1 MTFDQL
7 MGKSYTG
14 SDPVVNRIYQNNQ
27 RYFSEI
33 LNHLKRNAIVPLIGA
48 GFSASAYPGWKK
60 LFMDMAKP
68 CPNCQPEV
76 EDHLNHGRFEEAAS
90 ALRDE
95 MVEHDFLEELY
106 RIFGEHTLP
115 GAMDKLSAAR
125 KSLPN
130 LFRSTVITT
139 NFERVIEEIYQHSL
153 EVICPHT
160 DYQLPKIRRALQ
172 NGKPVLF
179 KLHGDIEDR
188 DNIVITEEG
197 YDRFYGE
204 GSTLVETL
212 TSILSNKLVLF
223 LGCSLETDR
232 VLKVLKRCGK
242 DCTYYALLGLPE
254 ETKNDADPFSPRL
267 CTPDGKEIEA
277 YRTRRQFLSQ
287 HNINCIWYPY
297 EQYEALDVLLQAL
310 CPPGGPSPA
319 FPVPK
324 ALRTLIGR
332 DSIIQTVYRKC
343 TGGEPVFVTG
353 PGGIGKTEVCHSV
366 LRQMAQAGF
375 SVIYVNLIGVTSALV
390 FCETVADASGSDRL
404 SGEQAG
410 DMAGYLAYL
419 RKKLSAFD
427 KPVLYCDNWEDLWQN
442 LQEDEK
448 LPLLTW
454 LAGGIPAL
462 VSSRVF
468 PTDYDVPLQCIEIP
482 PLNHDTGEDRAL
494 FVQVYQNK
502 KKSNKPLNFAGP
514 EFAQLLRQLDG
525 HPLSIVLAAT
535 QTAMT
540 PSWAAVF
547 RRWTT
552 AKQKTS
558 NSRHASLETALRIS
572 WDSVYHQG
580 ACITLWGLLALYR
593 GALPVSLLQQ
603 LAENPAQWQQWEDS
617 IGLLHQASLLDWTG
631 DGAEL
636 IMLQPVKEAFFLLAA
651 KAELA
656 PCVQRWYA
664 LAQGIFAVANQLHH
678 PNRQDA
684 HARAVELLPQA
695 LYLLQKLLDHC
706 GKFPL
711 QAYISQLDN
720 LLTDYFMYDA
730 SRSADILQQL
740 SQFYQEGQ
748 DYLGLANALLG
759 RANLLS
765 RLGKP
770 DQALDLY
777 RQAEGLYRQVKDNLG
792 LAHAL
797 RGRANLLSR
806 LGKPDQALDL
816 YRQAEGLYRL
826 VKDNLGL
833 AHALRGRANLLS
845 RLGKPEQALDLY
857 RQAEGLYRQEQDNL
871 GLANALLGEADLLS
885 LLGKPEQA
893 LDLYRQAEGLY
904 RQEQDNLGLANALRG
919 EANLLSRLGKPD
931 QALDL
936 YCQAEGLYRQEQHNL
951 GLANALSGRANL
963 LSLLGSPDQALDL
976 YRQAES
982 LYRQEQDNLGLAN
995 ALLGEAN
1002 LLSRLG
1008 KPDQALDLYRQ
1019 AEGLYRQEQANLGL
1033 ANALRG
1039 EADLLLRLG
1048 KPDQALDL
1056 YRQAEGL
1063 YRQVKD
1069 NLGLA
1074 NAYFAQGKLFR
1085 QNNQL
1090 SDAARALE
1098 QALPLYESEGI
1109 SFFLAMTCALLSRI
1123 YLQLDEQVE
1132 KVPALVQRAR
1142 DVAKMLPPQKQE
1154 RIEKILDS
1162 Q

>member
-33 LNHLKRNAIVPLIGA
+33 LDYLKRSAIVPLIGA

-68 CPNCQPEV
+68 YPNCQPEV

-90 ALRDE
+90 ALREE

-139 NFERVIEEIYQHSL
+139 NFEGVIEEIYQHSL
-153 EVICPHT
+153 KVICPHT
-160 DYQLPKIRRALQ
+160 DYQRPETRRALQ

-277 YRTRRQFLSQ
+277 YRTRRKFLAQ

-310 CPPGGPSPA
+310 CPPGGPPPA

-390 FCETVADASGSDRL
+390 FCETVADAAGSDRL

-462 VSSRVF
+462 VSSRVS
-468 PTDYDVPLQCIEIP
+468 PTDYDVPLQHIKIP

-494 FVQVYQNK
+494 FAQVYGK
-502 KKSNKPLNFAGP
+502 KGGELTLDGA

-535 QTAMT
+535 QAIDI

-552 AKQKTS
+552 AKQKTR

-631 DGAEL
+631 GGTEL
-636 IMLQPVKEAFFLLAA
+636 TMLQPVKEAFFLLAA

-656 PCVQRWYA
+656 PCVRRWYA
-664 LAQGIFAVANQLHH
+664 FAQGILAVANQLHH

-684 HARAVELLPQA
+684 HAWAMELLPQA
-695 LYLLQKLLDHC
+695 LYLLQKLLDYR

-711 QAYISQLDN
+711 QAYISQLDD
-720 LLTDYFMYDA
+720 LLTNYFMYDV

-740 SQFYQEGQ
+740 SLFYQERQ
-748 DYLGLANALLG
+748 NHLGLAHVLYG

-765 RLGKP
+765 RIEP
-770 DQALDLY
+770 PEPALDLY
-777 RQAEGLYRQVKDNLG
+777 RQAEDLYRQVKDNLG
-792 LAHAL
+792 LANVL
-797 RGRANLLSR
+797 LGRADLLSR
-806 LGKPDQALDL
+806 IEPPDQALDL

-826 VKDNLGL
+826 
-833 AHALRGRANLLS
+833 
-845 RLGKPEQALDLY
+845 
-857 RQAEGLYRQEQDNL
+857 
-871 GLANALLGEADLLS
+871 
-885 LLGKPEQA
+885 
-893 LDLYRQAEGLY
+893 
-904 RQEQDNLGLANALRG
+904 
-919 EANLLSRLGKPD
+919 
-931 QALDL
+931 
-936 YCQAEGLYRQEQHNL
+936 
-951 GLANALSGRANL
+951 
-963 LSLLGSPDQALDL
+963 
-976 YRQAES
+976 
-982 LYRQEQDNLGLAN
+982 
-995 ALLGEAN
+995 
-1002 LLSRLG
+1002 
-1008 KPDQALDLYRQ
+1008 
-1019 AEGLYRQEQANLGL
+1019 
-1033 ANALRG
+1033 
-1039 EADLLLRLG
+1039 
-1048 KPDQALDL
+1048 
-1056 YRQAEGL
+1056 
-1063 YRQVKD
+1063 VKD

-1109 SFFLAMTCALLSRI
+1109 PFFLAMTCAILPWI
-1123 YLQLDEQVE
+1123 YLQLDELVE
-1132 KVPALVQRAR
+1132 KVPALVQRAK
-1142 DVAKMLPPQKQE
+1142 DVAKTLPPQE
-1154 RIEKILDS
+1154 REIIEKILGG

>member
-68 CPNCQPEV
+68 YPNCQPEV
-76 EDHLNHGRFEEAAS
+76 EDHLNQGRFEEAAS
-90 ALRDE
+90 VLREE

-139 NFERVIEEIYQHSL
+139 NFEGVIEEIYQNSL
-153 EVICPHT
+153 RVICPHT
-160 DYQLPKIRRALQ
+160 AYQRPETRRALQ

-212 TSILSNKLVLF
+212 TSILSKNLILF

-232 VLKVLKRCGK
+232 VLKVLQRCGQH
-242 DCTYYALLGLPE
+242 CTYYALLGLPE

-277 YRTRRQFLSQ
+277 YRTRRKFLSQ

-390 FCETVADASGSDRL
+390 FCETVADAAGSDRL

-419 RKKLSAFD
+419 RKTLSAFD

-468 PTDYDVPLQCIEIP
+468 LTDYDVPLQCIEIP

-502 KKSNKPLNFAGP
+502 KKSNKPLSFAGQSLP
-514 EFAQLLRQLDG
+514 SYSGSWTATPS
-525 HPLSIVLAAT
+525 PLS
-535 QTAMT
+535 
-540 PSWAAVF
+540 W
-547 RRWTT
+547 
-552 AKQKTS
+552 
-558 NSRHASLETALRIS
+558 
-572 WDSVYHQG
+572 
-580 ACITLWGLLALYR
+580 
-593 GALPVSLLQQ
+593 
-603 LAENPAQWQQWEDS
+603 
-617 IGLLHQASLLDWTG
+617 
-631 DGAEL
+631 
-636 IMLQPVKEAFFLLAA
+636 
-651 KAELA
+651 
-656 PCVQRWYA
+656 
-664 LAQGIFAVANQLHH
+664 
-678 PNRQDA
+678 
-684 HARAVELLPQA
+684 LLPRR
-695 LYLLQKLLDHC
+695 
-706 GKFPL
+706 P
-711 QAYISQLDN
+711 
-720 LLTDYFMYDA
+720 
-730 SRSADILQQL
+730 
-740 SQFYQEGQ
+740 
-748 DYLGLANALLG
+748 
-759 RANLLS
+759 
-765 RLGKP
+765 
-770 DQALDLY
+770 
-777 RQAEGLYRQVKDNLG
+777 
-792 LAHAL
+792 
-797 RGRANLLSR
+797 
-806 LGKPDQALDL
+806 
-816 YRQAEGLYRL
+816 
-826 VKDNLGL
+826 
-833 AHALRGRANLLS
+833 
-845 RLGKPEQALDLY
+845 
-857 RQAEGLYRQEQDNL
+857 
-871 GLANALLGEADLLS
+871 
-885 LLGKPEQA
+885 
-893 LDLYRQAEGLY
+893 
-904 RQEQDNLGLANALRG
+904 
-919 EANLLSRLGKPD
+919 
-931 QALDL
+931 
-936 YCQAEGLYRQEQHNL
+936 
-951 GLANALSGRANL
+951 
-963 LSLLGSPDQALDL
+963 
-976 YRQAES
+976 
-982 LYRQEQDNLGLAN
+982 
-995 ALLGEAN
+995 
-1002 LLSRLG
+1002 
-1008 KPDQALDLYRQ
+1008 
-1019 AEGLYRQEQANLGL
+1019 
-1033 ANALRG
+1033 
-1039 EADLLLRLG
+1039 
-1048 KPDQALDL
+1048 
-1056 YRQAEGL
+1056 
-1063 YRQVKD
+1063 
-1069 NLGLA
+1069 
-1074 NAYFAQGKLFR
+1074 
-1085 QNNQL
+1085 
-1090 SDAARALE
+1090 
-1098 QALPLYESEGI
+1098 
-1109 SFFLAMTCALLSRI
+1109 
-1123 YLQLDEQVE
+1123 
-1132 KVPALVQRAR
+1132 
-1142 DVAKMLPPQKQE
+1142 
-1154 RIEKILDS
+1154 
-1162 Q
+1162 

>member
-14 SDPVVNRIYQNNQ
+14 SDPVVDRIYQNNQ

-68 CPNCQPEV
+68 YPNCQPEV
-76 EDHLNHGRFEEAAS
+76 EDHLNQGRFEEAAS

-197 YDRFYGE
+197 YDRFYGD
-204 GSTLVETL
+204 GGTLVETL
-212 TSILSNKLVLF
+212 TSILSNNLILF

-232 VLKVLKRCGK
+232 VLKVLQRCGQH
-242 DCTYYALLGLPE
+242 CTYYALLGLPE

-267 CTPDGKEIEA
+267 CTPDGLEIEA

-287 HNINCIWYPY
+287 HNINCIWYPHG
-297 EQYEALDVLLQAL
+297 QYEALDVLLQAL

-319 FPVPK
+319 FPVPE

-390 FCETVADASGSDRL
+390 FCETVADAAGSDRL

-419 RKKLSAFD
+419 RKKLSAID

-468 PTDYDVPLQCIEIP
+468 LTDYDVPLQCIEIP

-514 EFAQLLRQLDG
+514 EFAKLLRQLDG

-552 AKQKTS
+552 AKQKTR

-572 WDSVYHQG
+572 WDGVYHQG

-636 IMLQPVKEAFFLLAA
+636 IMLQPVKEAFFLLTTET
-651 KAELA
+651 ELA
-656 PCVQRWYA
+656 PCVRQWYA

-695 LYLLQKLLDHC
+695 LYLLQKLLDYR

-711 QAYISQLDN
+711 QTYISQLDD
-720 LLTDYFMYDA
+720 LLTNYFMHDA

-748 DYLGLANALLG
+748 DYLGLANALLGEADLLSLLGKPEQALDLYRQAEGLYRQVKDNLGLAHALRGRAKLLSRLGKPDQALDLYRQAESLYRQEQDNLGLAHALRGEADLLSHIGLPDQALDLYRQAEGLYRQEQANLGLANALLGEANLLSRIGSPDQAEDLYRQAEGLYRQVKDNLGLAHTLRG

-792 LAHAL
+792 LA
-797 RGRANLLSR
+797 
-806 LGKPDQALDL
+806 
-816 YRQAEGLYRL
+816 
-826 VKDNLGL
+826 
-833 AHALRGRANLLS
+833 
-845 RLGKPEQALDLY
+845 
-857 RQAEGLYRQEQDNL
+857 
-871 GLANALLGEADLLS
+871 
-885 LLGKPEQA
+885 
-893 LDLYRQAEGLY
+893 
-904 RQEQDNLGLANALRG
+904 
-919 EANLLSRLGKPD
+919 
-931 QALDL
+931 
-936 YCQAEGLYRQEQHNL
+936 
-951 GLANALSGRANL
+951 
-963 LSLLGSPDQALDL
+963 
-976 YRQAES
+976 
-982 LYRQEQDNLGLAN
+982 
-995 ALLGEAN
+995 
-1002 LLSRLG
+1002 
-1008 KPDQALDLYRQ
+1008 
-1019 AEGLYRQEQANLGL
+1019 
-1033 ANALRG
+1033 NALRG
-1039 EADLLLRLG
+1039 EADLLSHIGL
-1048 KPDQALDL
+1048 PDQALDL

-1074 NAYFAQGKLFR
+1074 NALSGRANLLSRIGSPDQALDLYRQAEDLYRQEQANLGLANAYFAQGELFR

-1109 SFFLAMTCALLSRI
+1109 SFFLAMTCILLALI
-1123 YLQLDEQVE
+1123 YLQLHEQME

>member
-14 SDPVVNRIYQNNQ
+14 SDPVVDRIYQNNQ

-68 CPNCQPEV
+68 YPNCQPEV

-106 RIFGEHTLP
+106 RIFGKHTLP

-160 DYQLPKIRRALQ
+160 AYQRPETRRALQ

-188 DNIVITEEG
+188 DNIVITKEG

-212 TSILSNKLVLF
+212 TSILSNNLILF

-232 VLKVLKRCGK
+232 VLKVLQRCGQH
-242 DCTYYALLGLPE
+242 CTYYALLGLPE

-277 YRTRRQFLSQ
+277 YRTRRKFLSQ
-287 HNINCIWYPY
+287 HNINCIWYPHG
-297 EQYEALDVLLQAL
+297 QYEALDVLLQAL

-375 SVIYVNLIGVTSALV
+375 SVIYVNLIGVTSAPV

-468 PTDYDVPLQCIEIP
+468 PTDYDLPLQCIKIP

-494 FVQVYQNK
+494 FAQVYGK
-502 KKSNKPLNFAGP
+502 KGGELTLDGA

-525 HPLSIVLAAT
+525 HPLSIVLTAT
-535 QTAMT
+535 QAIDI

-552 AKQKTS
+552 AKQKTR
-558 NSRHASLETALRIS
+558 NSRHANLETALRIS

-636 IMLQPVKEAFFLLAA
+636 TMLQPVKEAFFLLASET
-651 KAELA
+651 ELA
-656 PCVQRWYA
+656 PCVRQWYA
-664 LAQGIFAVANQLHH
+664 LVQGILAVANQRHH

-684 HARAVELLPQA
+684 HARAMELLPQA

-759 RANLLS
+759 
-765 RLGKP
+765 
-770 DQALDLY
+770 
-777 RQAEGLYRQVKDNLG
+777 
-792 LAHAL
+792 
-797 RGRANLLSR
+797 
-806 LGKPDQALDL
+806 
-816 YRQAEGLYRL
+816 
-826 VKDNLGL
+826 
-833 AHALRGRANLLS
+833 
-845 RLGKPEQALDLY
+845 
-857 RQAEGLYRQEQDNL
+857 
-871 GLANALLGEADLLS
+871 EADLLS
-885 LLGKPEQA
+885 PLGKPEQA

-936 YCQAEGLYRQEQHNL
+936 Y
-951 GLANALSGRANL
+951 
-963 LSLLGSPDQALDL
+963 
-976 YRQAES
+976 
-982 LYRQEQDNLGLAN
+982 
-995 ALLGEAN
+995 
-1002 LLSRLG
+1002 
-1008 KPDQALDLYRQ
+1008 
-1019 AEGLYRQEQANLGL
+1019 
-1033 ANALRG
+1033 
-1039 EADLLLRLG
+1039 
-1048 KPDQALDL
+1048 
-1056 YRQAEGL
+1056 RQAEGL
-1063 YRQVKD
+1063 YRQVRD

-1074 NAYFAQGKLFR
+1074 NTYFSQGELFLR
-1085 QNNQL
+1085 NHQL

-1123 YLQLDEQVE
+1123 YLQLDGQLE

-1142 DVAKMLPPQKQE
+1142 DVAKMLPPQE
-1154 RIEKILDS
+1154 REIIEEILDS

>member
-14 SDPVVNRIYQNNQ
+14 SDPVVDRIYQNNQ

-68 CPNCQPEV
+68 YPNCRLAV
-76 EDHLNHGRFEEAAS
+76 EDHLNQGRFEEAAS

-106 RIFGEHTLP
+106 HIFGKHTLP

-188 DNIVITEEG
+188 DNIVITKEG

-277 YRTRRQFLSQ
+277 YRSRRKFLSQ
-287 HNINCIWYPY
+287 HNINCIWYPHG
-297 EQYEALDVLLQAL
+297 QYEALDVLLQAL
-310 CPPGGPSPA
+310 CPPGGPPPA

-375 SVIYVNLIGVTSALV
+375 SVIYVNLIGVTSTLV
-390 FCETVADASGSDRL
+390 FCETVADASGSGRL

-442 LQEDEK
+442 LQEDAK

-462 VSSRVF
+462 VSSRVS

-482 PLNHDTGEDRAL
+482 PLDHDAGEDRAL
-494 FVQVYQNK
+494 FAQVYGK
-502 KKSNKPLNFAGP
+502 KGGKLTLDGE

-535 QTAMT
+535 QAAMT
-540 PSWAAVF
+540 PSWAAVVN
-547 RRWTT
+547 RWTT
-552 AKQKTS
+552 AEQKTS

-593 GALPVSLLQQ
+593 GALPVSLLKQ
-603 LAENPAQWQQWEDS
+603 LAEHPAQWQQWEDS

-636 IMLQPVKEAFFLLAA
+636 TMLQPVKEAFFLLAA
-651 KAELA
+651 ETELA
-656 PCVQRWYA
+656 PCVWRWYA
-664 LAQGIFAVANQLHH
+664 LVQGILAVANQRHH

-684 HARAVELLPQA
+684 HARAMELLPQA
-695 LYLLQKLLDHC
+695 LYLLQKLLAYR

-711 QAYISQLDN
+711 QTYIFKLDN
-720 LLTDYFMYDA
+720 LLTNYFIYDA

-740 SQFYQEGQ
+740 SLFYQEGKNNL
-748 DYLGLANALLG
+748 DLACVLLNK
-759 RANLLS
+759 ANLFS
-765 RLGKP
+765 RLDKP
-770 DQALDLY
+770 DQAEDLY
-777 RQAEGLYRQVKDNLG
+777 RQAEGLYRQEQDNLG
-792 LAHAL
+792 LANVLSCWAD
-797 RGRANLLSR
+797 LLSR
-806 LGKPDQALDL
+806 LGPSDQALKL

-826 VKDNLGL
+826 EQNSQGLADTLRGRAELLSRRRKSDQALKLYRQAEGLYRQEQHNLGL
-833 AHALRGRANLLS
+833 AHALRGKADLLS
-845 RLGKPEQALDLY
+845 RLGKPEQALELY

-871 GLANALLGEADLLS
+871 GLANALCSRADFLS
-885 LLGKPEQA
+885 CLEL
-893 LDLYRQAEGLY
+893 
-904 RQEQDNLGLANALRG
+904 
-919 EANLLSRLGKPD
+919 PD
-931 QALDL
+931 QALNL
-936 YCQAEGLYRQEQHNL
+936 FRQAEGLYRQEQHNL
-951 GLANALSGRANL
+951 GLANALCGRV
-963 LSLLGSPDQALDL
+963 D
-976 YRQAES
+976 
-982 LYRQEQDNLGLAN
+982 
-995 ALLGEAN
+995 

-1019 AEGLYRQEQANLGL
+1019 AE
-1033 ANALRG
+1033 
-1039 EADLLLRLG
+1039 
-1048 KPDQALDL
+1048 DL
-1056 YRQAEGL
+1056 YRL
-1063 YRQVKD
+1063 VKD

-1098 QALPLYESEGI
+1098 QALPLYELVGSPF
-1109 SFFLAMTCALLSRI
+1109 SLATTCALLSRI

-1132 KVPALVQRAR
+1132 KVSALVQRAR
-1142 DVAKMLPPQKQE
+1142 DVAKTLPPQE
-1154 RIEKILDS
+1154 REIIEEILGG

>member
-14 SDPVVNRIYQNNQ
+14 SDPVVDRIYQNNQ

-68 CPNCQPEV
+68 YPNCQPEV

-106 RIFGEHTLP
+106 RIFGKHTLP

-160 DYQLPKIRRALQ
+160 AYQRPETRRALQ

-188 DNIVITEEG
+188 DNIVITKEG

-232 VLKVLKRCGK
+232 VLQVLQRCGK

-277 YRTRRQFLSQ
+277 YRSRRQFLSQ
-287 HNINCIWYPY
+287 HNINCIWYPHG
-297 EQYEALDVLLQAL
+297 QYEALDVLLQAL
-310 CPPGGPSPA
+310 CPPGGPPPA

-390 FCETVADASGSDRL
+390 FCETVADAAGSDRL

-442 LQEDEK
+442 LQEDAK

-514 EFAQLLRQLDG
+514 EFAKLLRQLDG

-552 AKQKTS
+552 AKQKTR

-636 IMLQPVKEAFFLLAA
+636 IMLQPVKEAFFLLTTET
-651 KAELA
+651 ELA
-656 PCVQRWYA
+656 PCVRQWYA
-664 LAQGIFAVANQLHH
+664 LAQGILAVANQRHH

-684 HARAVELLPQA
+684 HARAMELLPQA
-695 LYLLQKLLDHC
+695 LYLLQKLLDYR

-711 QAYISQLDN
+711 QTYISELDN
-720 LLTDYFMYDA
+720 LLKNYFMYNA

-740 SQFYQEGQ
+740 SLFYQEGQ

-759 RANLLS
+759 EADLLS
-765 RLGKP
+765 LLGKS

-777 RQAEGLYRQVKDNLG
+777 RQAEGLYRQEQANLG

-797 RGRANLLSR
+797 LGRADLLSRLAPPDQAEDLYRQAEGLYRLVQDNLGLANALLCRANLLSR
-806 LGKPDQALDL
+806 LGKPEQALDL

-826 VKDNLGL
+826 VQDNQGL
-833 AHALRGRANLLS
+833 ANALFGRANLLS
-845 RLGKPEQALDLY
+845 RIGPSDQALDLYRQAESLYRQEQANLGLANALLCRANLLSRIGKSEQALDLYCQAEGLYRQEQHNLGLANALCGRADLLSCTGPPDQALDLY

-885 LLGKPEQA
+885 LLGKP
-893 LDLYRQAEGLY
+893 
-904 RQEQDNLGLANALRG
+904 
-919 EANLLSRLGKPD
+919 
-931 QALDL
+931 
-936 YCQAEGLYRQEQHNL
+936 
-951 GLANALSGRANL
+951 
-963 LSLLGSPDQALDL
+963 
-976 YRQAES
+976 
-982 LYRQEQDNLGLAN
+982 
-995 ALLGEAN
+995 
-1002 LLSRLG
+1002 
-1008 KPDQALDLYRQ
+1008 DQALDLYRQ
-1019 AEGLYRQEQANLGL
+1019 AEGLYRL
-1033 ANALRG
+1033 
-1039 EADLLLRLG
+1039 
-1048 KPDQALDL
+1048 
-1056 YRQAEGL
+1056 
-1063 YRQVKD
+1063 VKD

-1074 NAYFAQGKLFR
+1074 NAYFAQGELFR

-1132 KVPALVQRAR
+1132 KVSALVQRAR
-1142 DVAKMLPPQKQE
+1142 DVAKTLPPQEQE
-1154 RIEKILDS
+1154 IIEEILDS